1 MGHSQHQGA
10 GVWEAATADSWV
22 PCSKVASLRALASVG
37 KGGDE
42 ISFSRHIRG
51 EGYCRTSSIKL
62 NRIVIYPDEP
72 PTSYRASN

>member
-42 ISFSRHIRG
+42 VSFPRHI
-51 EGYCRTSSIKL
+51 
-62 NRIVIYPDEP
+62 
-72 PTSYRASN
+72 